1 MVGLCKMS
9 QSLMDGRAQARCV
22 ASSYQVLLPVGVV
35 FFACLLGGSGRI
47 IKTTMVMLM
56 LIINEM
62 LQRSL

>member
-35 FFACLLGGSGRI
+35 FLHACWVVQAR
-47 IKTTMVMLM
+47 
-56 LIINEM
+56 
-62 LQRSL
+62 